1 MSSPSLYTK
10 YHKAT
15 PNINVP
21 KTHLCAYP
29 RCQKQLQLKN
39 ARGGAHAGE
48 FYLKCSSQTHP
59 WFWHFFGPNVA
70 PANGPPTA
78 LLLALVPVLPPAP
91 PPPHPFAHLAQV
103 IAAAAA
109 VPQPRPKCLLCH
121 KSTSTRCPR
130 QWCKTH
136 CNDRQEVRCQA
147 HATQGPAQFPF
158 GDFATWNAQPAQ
170 VASRQ
175 AARQREIQAELESTF
190 PLPPSSS
197 SSPTRIL
204 SSSSTPSLRPS
215 TSSSSIIDLTMDND
229 NDNDDNDNDTS
240 RSIIDLSED
249 EPVAV
254 GKGKG
259 KARTSRLLPSWLM
272 LVLILVFACNA
283 LHFE

>member
-10 YHKAT
+10 YNKAT
-15 PNINVP
+15 PDINLP

-29 RCQKQLQLKN
+29 RCQKQLELKN

-48 FYLKCSSQTHP
+48 FYLKCSSQIHP
-59 WFWHFFGPNVA
+59 WFWYFFGPNVA

-78 LLLALVPVLPPAP
+78 LPLALAPVLAP

-103 IAAAAA
+103 IAATAAA
-109 VPQPRPKCLLCH
+109 PQPRPKCLLCR

-136 CNDRQEVRCQA
+136 CNDRQQVRCQA
-147 HATQGPAQFPF
+147 HATQGPAQFPL

-175 AARQREIQAELESTF
+175 VARRCEIQAELESTF

-197 SSPTRIL
+197 PSPTRIP

-215 TSSSSIIDLTMDND
+215 TSSSSIIDLTMDD
-229 NDNDDNDNDTS
+229 NNNNNNNTS

-249 EPVAV
+249 EPVVV

-259 KARTSRLLPSWLM
+259 KARM
-272 LVLILVFACNA
+272 ILDWKF
-283 LHFE
+283 